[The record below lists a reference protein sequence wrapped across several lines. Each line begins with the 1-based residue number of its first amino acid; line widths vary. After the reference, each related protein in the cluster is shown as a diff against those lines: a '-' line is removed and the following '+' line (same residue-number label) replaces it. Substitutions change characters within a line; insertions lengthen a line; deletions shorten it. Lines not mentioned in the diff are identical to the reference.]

1 MQCQLQQNHLLV
13 SKGLFAEINGAKMK
27 KSITITGSLG
37 SGKSTVAKKLAEQLG
52 LTYYSTGSAQRQIA
66 QQMGI
71 TTLQLN
77 QLAEKD
83 KSIDDKI
90 DAVIKAMNCDGNAYI
105 VDSRLAWHFMPDSF
119 KVKLEVNP
127 TEAANRIFNDTSR
140 SSESKYQNPEEVF
153 NATAL
158 RRKSERE
165 RFLKYYQVDI
175 EDNTNFDLIIDT
187 SHLSVEEVCMLIQ
200 KEFENA

>member
-1 MQCQLQQNHLLV
+1 MT
-13 SKGLFAEINGAKMK
+13 
-27 KSITITGSLG
+27 KSITITGALG
-37 SGKSTVAKKLAEQLG
+37 SGKSTVAKKLAEQLN
-52 LTYYSTGSAQRQIA
+52 LIYYSTGSAQRKIA
-66 QQMGI
+66 EKMGI

-77 QLAEKD
+77 QLAETD

-90 DAVIKAMNCDGNAYI
+90 DAVIKSMNNDGNGYI
-105 VDSRLAWHFMPDSF
+105 VDSRLAWHFMPNSF

-127 TEAANRIFNDTSR
+127 TEAASRIFNDNSR
-140 SSESKYQNPEEVF
+140 SSESKYQSPEEVF

-175 EDNTNFDLIIDT
+175 EDNNNFDLIVDT
-187 SHLSVEEVCMLIQ
+187 SNLSVDDVCDIIKKAFNEV
-200 KEFENA
+200 